1 MTPWQLLLLVF
12 GTSPRNL
19 AIFQEEQAT
28 LLYKKCK
35 KKYDAWF
42 LSLSLCILKALFN
55 AFAKATYWI
64 IGLFLPQ
71 IIGRIFGLGTWSVI
85 RYYHEG
91 MVEVL
96 WYILQSE
103 AKLLVVLLCTIAF
116 LVGWLLRLI
125 YEAELKSGKG
135 FFRALCTL
143 PPRLRR
149 RRWLLPKRETTT
161 CVSFYEKGV
170 GERP

>member
-42 LSLSLCILKALFN
+42 LSLSLCILKAFFN

-64 IGLFLPQ
+64 IGLFLIDNRENFRPRDMKRDK
-71 IIGRIFGLGTWSVI
+71 ILSWGDGRDTLVHFAVRSQTFSCSTLHNCFSCWLTFAAYLRGWTEVRKGVLSCFVYFATSASSSVASS
-85 RYYHEG
+85 
-91 MVEVL
+91 
-96 WYILQSE
+96 Q
-103 AKLLVVLLCTIAF
+103 
-116 LVGWLLRLI
+116 
-125 YEAELKSGKG
+125 
-135 FFRALCTL
+135 
-143 PPRLRR
+143 
-149 RRWLLPKRETTT
+149 RETTT